1 MGRLVRKA
9 IIIFHHSLV
18 NSIKRYGEPEDIE
31 ELCVHISYS
40 VENLAPLEN
49 RGKCCYLI
57 LKSFLCER
65 ICTLSTLSRRQ
76 LINMIQLV
84 NAIEI
89 LHFSCAFF

>member
-1 MGRLVRKA
+1 MSRRPQSNVGRLVRKA

-40 VENLAPLEN
+40 VENFASLEN

-57 LKSFLCER
+57 L
-65 ICTLSTLSRRQ
+65 I
-76 LINMIQLV
+76 
-84 NAIEI
+84 
-89 LHFSCAFF
+89 